1 MSSGNIQG
9 RNLNGIGEIDPYM
22 RGAVVMTLV
31 LAGVLFGTAVITG
44 TATAQATAPD
54 CSEVVYD
61 VGDGSPANPYEVG
74 NVEQLQCIEDND
86 LSASYE
92 LASDIDASGTS
103 EWNDGDG
110 FEPIGDRRDPESF
123 TGTFDG
129 NGNTIENLTIDRTDE
144 DRVGLFDRIWNGGS
158 VENVVLD
165 NVTVRGD
172 FRVGGIAGLIEGGTV
187 ENSAV
192 NGTVAGST
200 SVGGIVG
207 TLFNIEGSITQ
218 DPVRST
224 LSGSF
229 SSGNVTGSTGRT
241 GGIVGLNRGT
251 VQGTYTTA
259 SVRSDSFVGGIV
271 AINGNK
277 GVVRESYAMGGVT
290 GNDYVGGIGGQSG
303 GDVTETYW
311 DTEATGQQTGI
322 GLGSGGTN
330 VEGLTTEE
338 MTGDEARGNMTGFD
352 FDTTWVTTD
361 TYPQLL
367 WSVEDIGL
375 DAPET
380 LTVGETSPAP
390 SFFNIVDGSTP
401 SVTSLANYSSSDT
414 DVITVS
420 SPLEAV
426 GVGTSTVTVERLGF
440 VDSESVTVK
449 QGELFNVNVTGTN
462 SPVIEGETLE
472 VTANVTNT
480 GDEEGTQEVNLTDTG
495 FSSEQQDEAELTLG
509 PGESN
514 DSVVLEWQTEVGD
527 VGTGDVTVF
536 SENDSDLENVTV
548 GRRAESELSNL
559 DIAGQGGDAT
569 ITEGKN
575 EVVAVRIKNL
585 GDEDGSFDVTLEVS
599 DNVREN
605 RSVESLSGGGTETVA
620 FSGVTGVLGPADYV
634 INVSTANDT
643 VTGNMTVQE
652 DDCINRRSLSR
663 GQENQG
669 CPRDR
674 TLGRGS
680 SREELDRETGRSSDT
695 SRRDRGRG
703 SSGRGR

>member
-1 MSSGNIQG
+1 MNG
-9 RNLNGIGEIDPYM
+9 RYID
-22 RGAVVMTLV
+22 GAVVLTLV

-61 VGDGSPANPYEVG
+61 VGDGSPTNPYEVG
-74 NVEQLQCIEDND
+74 NVEQLQCIKDND

-92 LASDIDASGTS
+92 LVSDIDASGTS
-103 EWNDGDG
+103 EWNGGDG

-123 TGTFDG
+123 TGTLDG
-129 NGNTIENLTIDRTDE
+129 NGMVIENLTIDRTDE
-144 DRVGLFDRIWNGGS
+144 NRVGLFDRIWNGGS

-165 NVTVRGD
+165 NVTIRGNV
-172 FRVGGIAGLIEGGTV
+172 RVGGIAGRVRGGTV

-192 NGTVAGST
+192 NGTVTGST

-218 DPVRST
+218 DPVRSS

-229 SSGNVTGSTGRT
+229 VSGNVTGNNG

-251 VQGTYTTA
+251 VRNTYTAA
-259 SVRSDSFVGGIV
+259 SVSGGSFVGGIV
-271 AINGNK
+271 AVNGNE
-277 GVVRESYAMGGVT
+277 GVVRESYAAGKVT
-290 GNDYVGGIGGQSG
+290 GTDDVGGIVGLSG

-311 DTEATGQQTGI
+311 DTQATGQQTGI
-322 GLGSGGTN
+322 GRDTGGAN

-338 MTGDEARGNMTGFD
+338 MTGDEARSNMTGFD
-352 FDTTWVTTD
+352 FGTTWVTTEA
-361 TYPQLL
+361 YPQLL
-367 WSVEDIGL
+367 WSVEGISL

-380 LTVGETSPAP
+380 LTVGETSPAS
-390 SFFNIVDGSTP
+390 SFFSIVDGSTP
-401 SVTSLANYSSSDT
+401 LVTSLANYSSSDT
-414 DVITVS
+414 NVITVS

-426 GVGTSTVTVERLGF
+426 REGTSIVTVERLGF

-462 SPVIEGETLE
+462 SPIIEGQTLE

-495 FSSEQQDEAELTLG
+495 FSSEQQDEVELTLG

-514 DSVVLEWQTEVGD
+514 GSVVLEWQTEVDD
-527 VGTGDVTVF
+527 VGTGDVTAF
-536 SENDSDLENVTV
+536 SENDSDSENVTV
-548 GRRAESELSNL
+548 GSQAEAELSNL
-559 DIAGQGGDAT
+559 DIAGQGAEAT

-575 EVVAVRIKNL
+575 EVVAVRINNL
-585 GDEDGSFDVTLEVS
+585 GDEDGSFDVTLEVGDS
-599 DNVREN
+599 VREN

-620 FSGVTGVLGPADYV
+620 FSGVTGVLEPADYV

-643 VTGNMTVQE
+643 VTGNLTVEE
-652 DDCINRRSLSR
+652 DDCVDRRDLSR
-663 GQENQG
+663 GHETQE

-674 TLGRGS
+674 TLGRGE
-680 SREELDRETGRSSDT
+680 SREELDRETERRSDT
-695 SRRDRGRG
+695 RRRDRGRG
-703 SSGRGR
+703 SRRGR